1 MPQTLVMIPTYNE
14 AANIEVLLNRV
25 ASDAPGVS
33 VLVLDDNSPDGTG
46 MLAERWA
53 EQNAERLSV
62 SVLHRSAKEGLGPAY
77 LAGYEWGLQRGFDV
91 MIQMDAD
98 GSHDPSVI
106 PRLVNEIDAG
116 ADLVIGSRYVPGGT
130 IPTWSWHR
138 LALSR
143 FGNGYSSAM
152 LGLHIKDTT
161 AGYRA
166 YAAPLLARM
175 DRTAVRADGYGFQI
189 EMAMRATDRGA
200 RIREIP
206 IAFVDRTRGKSK
218 MSSRIVVE
226 ALALVTWWGIKR
238 RFARRRPQDV

>member
-116 ADLVIGSRYVPGGT
+116 ADLVIEIG
-130 IPTWSWHR
+130 
-138 LALSR
+138 
-143 FGNGYSSAM
+143 
-152 LGLHIKDTT
+152 
-161 AGYRA
+161 RA
-166 YAAPLLARM
+166 H
-175 DRTAVRADGYGFQI
+175 V
-189 EMAMRATDRGA
+189 
-200 RIREIP
+200 
-206 IAFVDRTRGKSK
+206 
-218 MSSRIVVE
+218 
-226 ALALVTWWGIKR
+226 
-238 RFARRRPQDV
+238 